1 MTTKKAAGLDLQGT
15 LPTTAL
21 EDVLIDP
28 SRPPSMTVE
37 QDQEEG

>member
-1 MTTKKAAGLDLQGT
+1 MTTKKATGQDLRGT

-28 SRPPSMTVE
+28 SPPSMTVV

>member
-1 MTTKKAAGLDLQGT
+1 MTTKKATGQDLQGT

-28 SRPPSMTVE
+28 SPSMIEV

>member
-1 MTTKKAAGLDLQGT
+1 MTKTAGQDLQGT

-28 SRPPSMTVE
+28 SLPPSVTVE